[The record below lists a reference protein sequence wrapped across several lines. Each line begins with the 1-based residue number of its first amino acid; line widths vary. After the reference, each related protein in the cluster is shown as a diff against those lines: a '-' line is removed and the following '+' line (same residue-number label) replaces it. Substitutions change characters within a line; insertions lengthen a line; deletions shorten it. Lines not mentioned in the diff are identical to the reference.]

1 MEIWHLAIQ
10 KMANVK
16 ISEAPNF
23 GRGPGGKEE
32 TEKDSEHI
40 SHSTDCLSESSKP
53 TLRDSRRGK
62 QVQSTGAWDSGVGPS
77 RARSARLTLAGAIQ
91 YGREQDGGTC
101 VGTPTCPFS
110 GEDGAAPCSPLAR
123 VSSTTEWPGRQE
135 QSHSLACVFASL
147 LGTS

>member
-62 QVQSTGAWDSGVGPS
+62 QVQILVPGILEWAQAGP
-77 RARSARLTLAGAIQ
+77 AQQG
-91 YGREQDGGTC
+91 
-101 VGTPTCPFS
+101 
-110 GEDGAAPCSPLAR
+110 
-123 VSSTTEWPGRQE
+123 
-135 QSHSLACVFASL
+135 
-147 LGTS
+147 